1 MNDKEA
7 YKAVAEMMDGIF
19 NLCIDYAHK
28 DGLPYSL
35 VLQSVGSGLIVLA
48 DKFRDK
54 ELEHE

>member
-19 NLCIDYAHK
+19 DLCIDYAHK
-28 DGLPYSL
+28 DGLPYSF

-48 DKFRDK
+48 DKFR
-54 ELEHE
+54 EREQERE